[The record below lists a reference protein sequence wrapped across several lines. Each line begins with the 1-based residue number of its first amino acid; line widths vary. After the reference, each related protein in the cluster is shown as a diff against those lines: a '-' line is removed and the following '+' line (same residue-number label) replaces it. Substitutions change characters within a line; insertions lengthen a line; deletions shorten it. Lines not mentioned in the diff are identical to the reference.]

1 MLIQDVMN
9 FGARPALTD
18 AMSFAAQRQRLI
30 VHNIANLDTPNYQ
43 AKDVSVPAFQSAL
56 KKALDRRAETAN
68 GTDLGEFSMPET
80 RDFVRDARGNMQ
92 LSPRDA
98 KANILYHDRNNRD
111 LERSMQDLAE
121 NGLQFR
127 FAADVLR
134 QQGELLRAAISQRV

>member
-9 FGARPALTD
+9 FGARPALTE

-92 LSPRDA
+92 LTPGRQGQHSLPRSQQPRSRAFDA
-98 KANILYHDRNNRD
+98 GLGGKR
-111 LERSMQDLAE
+111 LAVS
-121 NGLQFR
+121 FR
-127 FAADVLR
+127 RGCASSA
-134 QQGELLRAAISQRV
+134 G